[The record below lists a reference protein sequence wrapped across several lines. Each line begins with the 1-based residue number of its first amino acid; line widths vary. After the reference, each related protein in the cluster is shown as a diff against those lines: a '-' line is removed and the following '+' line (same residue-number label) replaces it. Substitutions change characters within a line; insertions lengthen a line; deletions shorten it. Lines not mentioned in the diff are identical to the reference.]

1 MTSKSITVNKEAES
15 TMTGVDISQE
25 KHFLGLGMPPSLS

>member
-25 KHFLGLGMPPSLS
+25 KPFWDWEGLLP